1 MDSASLV
8 HHGGRFPS
16 DQRRLRPTSGS
27 KNECLASFSAAA
39 ATPSDQTG
47 SQVQNL
53 GPKRT
58 APA

>member
-8 HHGGRFPS
+8 HHGG
-16 DQRRLRPTSGS
+16 RRLRPTSGS